1 MKELGTML
9 ELRNMTKLLGDKLVL
24 RNITL
29 TLEKGEILAVIGPNG
44 AGKSTFFK
52 CTVGL
57 LQPTSGDIL
66 LNGKIVKKNSAEIK
80 QKIGFLGHESFLY
93 NNLSPLENLKFYG
106 KLYKVK
112 DLDRKANE
120 LLKEVGLFLFRDI
133 PIRSFS
139 RGMMQRLAIARVL
152 LPDPDILMLDEPHTG
167 LDQEAVAL
175 LNQIIK
181 QKRVSGTSILI
192 ISHDFEQVHAL
203 ADRVAVLKKG
213 KIISTRQLNTKISL
227 QEMKQWYETEVS
239 GT

>member
-9 ELRNMTKLLGDKLVL
+9 KLKKMTKLLGDKLVL
-24 RNITL
+24 RDITL
-29 TLEKGEILAVIGPNG
+29 SLEKGEILAVIGPNG

-57 LQPTSGDIL
+57 MQPTSGEIWLD
-66 LNGKIVKKNSAEIK
+66 GKQVKKNTGDVK

-93 NNLSPLENLKFYG
+93 NTLSPLENLKFYG

-112 DLDRKANE
+112 DLDRKVND
-120 LLKEVGLFLFRDI
+120 LLKEVGLYLFRDV

-167 LDQEAVAL
+167 LDQEAVVL
-175 LNQIIK
+175 LNKIIK
-181 QKRVSGTSILI
+181 NKQDSGTSILI

-203 ADRVAVLKKG
+203 ANRVAVLKKG
-213 KIISTRQLNTKISL
+213 KIVSTMPLGPDIGL
-227 QEMKQWYETEVS
+227 QVMKDWYEKEVS
-239 GT
+239 GS